1 LQLLRELL
9 LKMFKVYKLF
19 SELEELLVTKLK
31 ISLNLIFETG
41 CTFVALYLQLIS
53 LVIFWMNV
61 KNRSFETGLR
71 NRFQNFVTLLL
82 IVYISSP
89 FFMI

>member
-1 LQLLRELL
+1 
-9 LKMFKVYKLF
+9 MFKVYKLF

>member
-1 LQLLRELL
+1 
-9 LKMFKVYKLF
+9 MFKVYKLF

-71 NRFQNFVTLLL
+71 NRFQKFVTLLL